1 MPEKLMI
8 GLWRFIVKLPP
19 ALWEKKVIKAAR
31 DFEALSGS
39 FTEDHRRVHHFVV
52 RQMPAAGGPL
62 APSVVADGLGLPL
75 KRVTAL
81 LDDLEKNM
89 TYLWRNEQDQVIWAY
104 PVTVEPTPHR
114 VTFSTGER
122 LYAA

>member
-19 ALWEKKVIKAAR
+19 SLWEKKIVAAAR
-31 DFEALSGS
+31 GFEARTGG
-39 FTEDHRRVHHFVV
+39 FTADHRRVHHFVV
-52 RQMPAAGGPL
+52 KELPAAGGPL
-62 APSVVADGLGLPL
+62 APEVVAEGLALPVA
-75 KRVTAL
+75 KVTAI

-89 TYLWRNEQDQVIWAY
+89 TYLWRNESGRVIWAY

-114 VTFSTGER
+114 VTFSTGEQ
-122 LYAA
+122 LFAA

>member
-1 MPEKLMI
+1 MPDKLMI
-8 GLWRFIVKLPP
+8 GLWRFIIKLPP
-19 ALWEKKVIKAAR
+19 SLWEKKIAGAAR
-31 DFEALSGS
+31 AFEARAGR

-52 RQMPAAGGPL
+52 RELPAAGGPL
-62 APSVVADGLGLPL
+62 APEVVADGLGLPL
-75 KRVTAL
+75 DKVTAI

-89 TYLWRNEQDQVIWAY
+89 TYLWRNERGEVIWAY

-122 LYAA
+122 LFAA

>member
-19 ALWEKKVIKAAR
+19 SLWQKKIVGAAR
-31 DFEALSGS
+31 AFEARSGS
-39 FTEDHRRVHHFVV
+39 FTDDHRRVHHFVV
-52 RQMPAAGGPL
+52 RQLPAAGGPL
-62 APSVVADGLGLPL
+62 APSVVAQGLGLPED
-75 KRVTAL
+75 RVTAI

-89 TYLWRNEQDQVIWAY
+89 TYLWRNEGGEVIWAY

-114 VTFSTGER
+114 VRFSTGEQ